1 MSTFEDNMLR
11 YEPIHI
17 RKGIVEG
24 GGQPVQV
31 KLVSEVSKV
40 GQEEEDDPEDLP
52 DFLKNSFDK
61 VEEESV
67 IYKPSRLSIIP

>member
-1 MSTFEDNMLR
+1 
-11 YEPIHI
+11 
-17 RKGIVEG
+17 
-24 GGQPVQV
+24 
-31 KLVSEVSKV
+31 LVSEASKV
-40 GQEEEDDPEDLP
+40 GQEEEDEPEDLP